1 MELNFSN
8 ILMITGILLFIG
20 VVINKPSRRY
30 GIPGLI
36 LYLLLGFFIGNGG
49 GYDFVFDYPE
59 FAQQYS
65 TIAISLIIFIG
76 GLETKFSKIKPILV
90 QGITLSTLGV
100 LLTALAVGFFAHY
113 IIGLSLL
120 EGLLLGSV
128 LSSTDAAAVFSIFE
142 SKKLNLKENVAETLE
157 LESGT
162 NDPVAYFMTIAL
174 TSILLGNELNAVD
187 IGLSFLKEVVIAIV
201 VGFAIGKFV
210 VFVYNRLNLETR
222 GLYPILLVS
231 AAIFLIGTVPMVGG
245 NILLAMYIA
254 GITIGNGGIK
264 YKQISYQFFDSIS
277 WLMEIS
283 LFTILGLQIFPKDLV
298 PELDNSILVT
308 LFLVFIGR
316 PIAVA
321 LILVFQKCSLKK
333 ILFVSWVGLRG
344 ATPIVFG
351 LIPLTA
357 GVERSDLIFNSVF
370 IIVVFSLLIQGTTI
384 GWLARILKLE
394 EELKEESIKRIET
407 KDAEVLDSE

>member
-8 ILMITGILLFIG
+8 ILTITGVLLFIG
-20 VVINKPSRRY
+20 VIINKPSRRY

-49 GYDFVFDYPE
+49 TYDFVFDYPE

-65 TIAISLIIFIG
+65 TIAISLIIYIG
-76 GLETKFSKIKPILV
+76 GLETRFSKIKPVLV
-90 QGITLSTLGV
+90 QGITLSTFGV
-100 LLTALAVGFFAHY
+100 LLTAFAVGFFAY
-113 IIGLSLL
+113 YFVGLTLL
-120 EGLLLGSV
+120 EGILLGSV

-142 SKKLNLKENVAETLE
+142 SKKLKLKENVAETLE

-174 TSILLGNELNAVD
+174 TTILLGGDLNPVD
-187 IGLSFLKEVVIAIV
+187 LTVSFLKEVVVALAI
-201 VGFAIGKFV
+201 GFAIGRFV
-210 VFVYNRLNLETR
+210 VFVYNKLNLETR
-222 GLYPILLVS
+222 GLYPILLLS
-231 AAIFLIGTVPMVGG
+231 TAIFLIGIVPSIGG
-245 NILLAMYIA
+245 NLLLAMYIA

-283 LFTILGLQIFPKDLV
+283 LFTILGLQIFPSDLI
-298 PELDNSILVT
+298 PELDNSLLIT

-316 PIAVA
+316 PIVVA
-321 LILVFQKCSLKK
+321 ILLMFQRSSFKK

-357 GVERSDLIFNSVF
+357 QVEHSDLIFNSVF

-384 GWLARILKLE
+384 GWVARKLNLE
-394 EELKEESIKRIET
+394 EEEE
-407 KDAEVLDSE
+407 EVLEEKTETN